1 MALNKTAAAYLAYFA
16 YIDQALD
23 TPNPAD
29 FSQLL
34 GKVPAGAA
42 NGPWTLT
49 WGPALNDGTLCY
61 VAKGAD
67 GTYGVAFR
75 GTNTDDEVTGWF
87 QNIVEDG
94 SATLVPWLYSSA
106 SSTLEITTGTNI
118 ALALAAAAT
127 DPATGIS
134 LLDYLR
140 GLAAAGPL
148 ELIVTGTSWAS
159 WRRRLS
165 HCGRTASRR
174 LPHGTNHSPTG
185 SLRHSS
191 TMRR

>member
-1 MALNKTAAAYLAYFA
+1 VLR
-16 YIDQALD
+16 
-23 TPNPAD
+23 
-29 FSQLL
+29 
-34 GKVPAGAA
+34 GKG
-42 NGPWTLT
+42 
-49 WGPALNDGTLCY
+49 CRR
-61 VAKGAD
+61 
-67 GTYGVAFR
+67 TYGVAFR

-148 ELIVTGTSWAS
+148 ELIVTATASAARLPSPRPDGCKTSWAS